1 MDQNSFLHQMEELIE
16 FGRTK
21 DSVLTKDEVRD
32 YCADMNLTEEQLE
45 FMYAYL
51 SEHQIHIPGYQ
62 KKEAATDAESGRS
75 DDEKKD
81 RAQDSKYLQMYREEL
96 EALKVYTEDELQE
109 QYDRLRRG
117 EEEAVAAMVEAHL
130 NRVVML
136 AEGYRDRGVLL
147 EDLIQEGNLELMTCV
162 SMLCGNQ
169 EVLDYGKAIDHAVRS
184 RLIELVDEAIA
195 GTDSVNSVVA
205 KVNLLLEA
213 THVLAEEL
221 GRIATLEEL
230 AEFTHMEEEEIQMY
244 ADLTKGEIALGKGE
258 QIRNED

>member
-1 MDQNSFLHQMEELIE
+1 MDQNSFLHQMQELIE

-21 DSVLTKDEVRD
+21 DSVLTKEEVRD
-32 YCADMNLTEEQLE
+32 YCADMKLTEEQLE
-45 FMYAYL
+45 LMYAYL
-51 SEHQIHIPGYQ
+51 SEHQIRIPGYQ
-62 KKEAATDAESGRS
+62 KKEDVVNP
-75 DDEKKD
+75 DDESED
-81 RAQDSKYLQMYREEL
+81 RKPETTQDSKYLQMYREEL
-96 EALKVYTEDELQE
+96 AALKEYTEEELQE
-109 QYDRLRRG
+109 QYDRLRQG
-117 EEEAVAAMVEAHL
+117 EEEAVASMVEAHL
-130 NRVVML
+130 NRVEAL
-136 AEGYRDRGVLL
+136 AEEYRDRGVLL

-195 GTDSVNSVVA
+195 GTDSVNTVVA

-258 QIRNED
+258 